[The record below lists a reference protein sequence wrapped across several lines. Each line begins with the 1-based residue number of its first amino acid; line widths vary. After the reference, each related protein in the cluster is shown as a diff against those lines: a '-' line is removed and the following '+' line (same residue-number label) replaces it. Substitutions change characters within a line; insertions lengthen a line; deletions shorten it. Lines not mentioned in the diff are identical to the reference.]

1 MSFFN
6 NFAGQLEQKLG
17 QQLQGQG
24 LQQPHQQ
31 QGGYQSYSSAS
42 STHYQQTT
50 TTTHQQQGGYQQT
63 TTTQQYSYQQSGGR
77 YKALLIGIN
86 YIGGKSPLNGC
97 INDVQNVRNWLLH
110 RNPAYGQNM
119 LVLTDDQQDPSKI
132 PTRANMLNA
141 FRWLAADARP
151 GDHLFFHYSGHGATQ
166 KNTNGTEADGTDET
180 LVPVDYE
187 RAGQIV
193 DDDVHAILCKP
204 LPQGCN
210 LVAFMDCC
218 HSGTVFDLPYTYGVD
233 GNLDITIR
241 DNKAEAV
248 KHGTKAVFA
257 LLQKNHGVA
266 FQEATQALKLFLS
279 PEQGSTDSAALDA
292 ARQQCTTRAT
302 IVQFSGCRDDQTSA
316 DAQIQGQA
324 TGALSWALMTVLQ
337 RNPNPTYAEL
347 LRETRG
353 LLQGKYSQVP
363 QMSTGFQMDVANGR
377 FQV

>member
-1 MSFFN
+1 MTHSLIC
-6 NFAGQLEQKLG
+6 QLTD
-17 QQLQGQG
+17 
-24 LQQPHQQ
+24 
-31 QGGYQSYSSAS
+31 S
-42 STHYQQTT
+42 QTIRLC
-50 TTTHQQQGGYQQT
+50 Q
-63 TTTQQYSYQQSGGR
+63 
-77 YKALLIGIN
+77 ALLIGIN

-166 KNTNGTEADGTDET
+166 KNLDGTEASGFDET

-248 KHGTKAVFA
+248 KHGTKAFFA
-257 LLQKNHGVA
+257 LLQKDN
-266 FQEATQALKLFLS
+266 TTALREVESAIKLFIT
-279 PEQGSTDSAALDA
+279 PDQQQQSAPNEEM
-292 ARQQCTTRAT
+292 ARQRDTTRAT

-316 DAQIQGQA
+316 DAQIQGRA
-324 TGALSWALMTVLQ
+324 SGALSWALMTVLQ
-337 RNPNPTYAEL
+337 RNPNPTYTEL

-363 QMSTGFQMDVANGR
+363 QMSTGFQVMLQWSSGDNVGPMTGAHC
-377 FQV
+377 